1 MISFLSAI
9 TFVFLLGLLS
19 QFIFPWWTL
28 AIAAGIGTL
37 IFADRSSIALAA
49 GAIGAGLLWLIS
61 ALVFHSEF
69 GGGIAGR
76 IAELISLPS
85 IFWTYLITLIIAAVV
100 GGLGGLTGYYLRASF
115 SAQS

>member
-1 MISFLSAI
+1 MISFLSSLA
-9 TFVFLLGLLS
+9 FVFLVGLLS
-19 QFIFPWWTL
+19 QLVLPWWTL
-28 AIAAGIGTL
+28 AIAAGIGAL

-61 ALVFHSEF
+61 ALVFHSDF

-76 IAELISLPS
+76 IIELMSLPS
-85 IFWTYLITLIIAAVV
+85 VFWTYAITLIIAAVV
-100 GGLGGLTGYYLRASF
+100 GGLGGLTGYYLRGSF